1 MQDVIQLATNLSEA
15 FMPAE
20 RSQNEAALQAA
31 RSLTLALEMRDKPP
45 FRGQPRAAA
54 AATALARGAAL
65 SVEASYA
72 LEAAHRDFA
81 RMLPTTGLPEL
92 GWGCS
97 GDCPDVKKPTGQVVE
112 FPTTVAA

>member
-1 MQDVIQLATNLSEA
+1 MHDIIHAATSLSEA

-31 RSLTLALEMRDKPP
+31 RSLALALEMRDMAP
-45 FRGQPRAAA
+45 FKGQPRAAA
-54 AATALARGAAL
+54 AATALARGTAL

-81 RMLPTTGLPEL
+81 RMLPSTGLPEL

-97 GDCPDVKKPTGQVVE
+97 GDCPDVKKPTGEVVE
-112 FPTTVAA
+112 FPAAAA

>member
-1 MQDVIQLATNLSEA
+1 MQDVIKAATQLSEA

-20 RSQNEAALQAA
+20 RSQNAAALQAA

-45 FRGQPRAAA
+45 FKGQPRAAA

-65 SVEASYA
+65 SVEASFA

-81 RMLPTTGLPEL
+81 RMLPSTGLPEV

-97 GDCPDVKKPTGQVVE
+97 GDCPDIKKPTGE
-112 FPTTVAA
+112 IFDFPAAAAA